1 MTDLSRI
8 LTDVCDGIARV
19 SPRVRHGR
27 LKQVRG
33 PVLRAEFAGLTQ
45 GAICQIDRLDRKP
58 LLAEV
63 IGIEGEDVILSPF
76 GAADG
81 IAAGAI
87 ISHSSEELKIAV
99 GAPLLGRVVDAF
111 GAPLDGLGPLPA
123 DIRLHPIKGSV
134 PSAMDRP
141 LIKDP
146 LPTGLRAIDGTMTL
160 GVGQRVGIFGPP
172 GTGKSTLLAA
182 IARHTAADVIVIG
195 LVGERGREVREFVD
209 RDLPPEARSRVV
221 VVVATSDRPAVE
233 RALCAHSATAVAE
246 GFRDEGHSVLLLI
259 DSLTRTAR
267 ALREIGLAAGEAPT
281 RRGFPASV
289 YPALPAIIERAGR
302 SASGDITALYTVLLE
317 GDKQADPIA
326 EEVKSLTDGH
336 FLLSRALAEKGHYP
350 ALDVLESLSR
360 SMSAIV
366 PEDHRHAAA
375 RLRALLAKYRD
386 IELLLQVGEYESGG
400 DPEADAAI
408 AAKESIDLFLRQTS
422 DETLRFDLITSLM
435 QEATQ

>member
-1 MTDLSRI
+1 MTDLSYI
-8 LTDVCDGIARV
+8 LTSVRDGIQHV
-19 SPRVRHGR
+19 TPRIRHGR
-27 LKQVRG
+27 LTQVRG
-33 PVLRAEFAGLTQ
+33 PVLRAEFAGLTH
-45 GAICQIDRLDRKP
+45 GAICQIACGRTQP

-63 IGIEGEDVILSPF
+63 IGIEGDDVILSPF
-76 GAADG
+76 GMVEG
-81 IAAGAI
+81 IAAGAVVTRSDSALT
-87 ISHSSEELKIAV
+87 ISI
-99 GAPLLGRVVDAF
+99 GAPLLGRVLDAF

-123 DIRLHPIKGSV
+123 DIAHYPIKGGV
-134 PSAMDRP
+134 PAAMDRP
-141 LIKDP
+141 LIDTP
-146 LPTGLRAIDGTMTL
+146 LPTGLRAIDATMTL
-160 GVGQRVGIFGPP
+160 GRGQRVGIFGPP

-209 RDLPPEARSRVV
+209 RELPPEARRRVV

-246 GFRDEGHSVLLLI
+246 GFRDAGQSVLLLI

-302 SASGDITALYTVLLE
+302 HVKGDITALYTVLLE

-336 FLLSRALAEKGHYP
+336 FLLNRSLAEKGHYP

-360 SMSAIV
+360 SMTAIV
-366 PEDHRHAAA
+366 PKEHRESAG

-386 IELLLQVGEYESGG
+386 IELLLQVGEYSGGG

-408 AAKESIDLFLRQTS
+408 AAKPEIDAFLRQSS
-422 DETLRFDLITSLM
+422 DETLPFDQIVSAM
-435 QEATQ
+435 QEAVQ

>member
-1 MTDLSRI
+1 MSQLPRI
-8 LTDVCDGIARV
+8 LTFVREGIGQV
-19 SPRVRHGR
+19 TPRIRHGR
-27 LKQVRG
+27 LTQVRG
-33 PVLRAEFAGLTQ
+33 PVLRAEFSGLTQ
-45 GAICQIDRLDRKP
+45 GEICQIERGASP
-58 LLAEV
+58 ALLAEV
-63 IGIEGEDVILSPF
+63 IGIEGNEVILSPF
-76 GAADG
+76 GSPG
-81 IAAGAI
+81 GMAAGATV
-87 ISHSSEELKIAV
+87 SRSNGELTIPV
-99 GAPLLGRVVDAF
+99 GAPMLGRVVDAF
-111 GAPLDGLGPLPA
+111 GTPLDALGPLPA
-123 DIRLHPIKGSV
+123 DVMRYPIKGGV
-134 PSAMDRP
+134 PEAMDRP
-141 LIKDP
+141 LIETP

-160 GVGQRVGIFGPP
+160 GRGQRVGIFGPP

-209 RDLPPEARSRVV
+209 RELPPEARARVV

-246 GFRDEGHSVLLLI
+246 GFRDAGQSVLLLI

-302 SASGDITALYTVLLE
+302 HLKGDITALYTVLLE

-336 FLLSRALAEKGHYP
+336 FLLNRVLAEKGHYP

-366 PEDHRHAAA
+366 PQDHRESAA

-386 IELLLQVGEYESGG
+386 IELLLQVGEYSSGG
-400 DPEADAAI
+400 DPDADAAI
-408 AAKESIDLFLRQTS
+408 SAKPGLDAFLRQSS
-422 DETLRFDLITSLM
+422 DEALPFDYIVGAM
-435 QEATQ
+435 REAAL

>member
-1 MTDLSRI
+1 MTDLAHI
-8 LTDVCDGIARV
+8 LTSVRDGIQHV
-19 SPRVRHGR
+19 TPRIRHGR
-27 LKQVRG
+27 LTQVRG

-45 GAICQIDRLDRKP
+45 GAICQIACRRAQP

-63 IGIEGEDVILSPF
+63 IGIEGDDVILSPF
-76 GAADG
+76 GMVEG
-81 IAAGAI
+81 IAAGAVVTRSDSALTI
-87 ISHSSEELKIAV
+87 PI
-99 GAPLLGRVVDAF
+99 GAPLLGRVLDAF
-111 GAPLDGLGPLPA
+111 GTPLDGLGPLPA
-123 DIRLHPIKGSV
+123 DVAHYPIKGGV
-134 PSAMDRP
+134 PAAMDRP
-141 LIKDP
+141 LIDTP
-146 LPTGLRAIDGTMTL
+146 LPTGLRAIDATMTL
-160 GVGQRVGIFGPP
+160 GRGQRVGIFGPP

-209 RDLPPEARSRVV
+209 RELPPEARRRVV

-246 GFRDEGHSVLLLI
+246 GFRDAGQSVLLLI

-302 SASGDITALYTVLLE
+302 HVKGDITALYTVLLE

-336 FLLSRALAEKGHYP
+336 FLLNRSLAEKGHYP

-360 SMSAIV
+360 SMTAIV
-366 PEDHRHAAA
+366 PKEHRESAG

-386 IELLLQVGEYESGG
+386 IELLLQVGEYSGGG

-408 AAKESIDLFLRQTS
+408 AAKPEIDAFLRQSS
-422 DETLRFDLITSLM
+422 DETLPFDQIVAAM
-435 QEATQ
+435 QEAVQ